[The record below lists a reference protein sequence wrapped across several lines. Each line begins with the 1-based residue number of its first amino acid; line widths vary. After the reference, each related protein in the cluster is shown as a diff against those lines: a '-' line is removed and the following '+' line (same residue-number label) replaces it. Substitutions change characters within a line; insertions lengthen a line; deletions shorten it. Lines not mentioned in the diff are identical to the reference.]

1 MIESLLPDG
10 YAAYWTE
17 GTITALRILVIIVI
31 AFAARLSATR
41 LIRAFRIRI
50 SARLEAP
57 EQVKRAETL
66 GRVFRYLASVVITLI
81 GGVLV
86 LAELGISITPIL
98 GAAGV
103 VGLAIGFGAQS
114 LVKDYFTG
122 FFILLENQVT
132 QGDVVEIAGRS
143 GVVEDVTLRFVRLR
157 DYDGNVHYVPNGLID
172 TVTNMSQGFA
182 YAVIDVGVAYRE
194 NTDDALAAM
203 QDVAN
208 RMRAEREWEAR
219 IIEPVEMVGV
229 EALGDSA
236 VVLRCRFK
244 VRPLQQW
251 SVRREYLARLK
262 RRFDEL
268 GIEIPFPHLT
278 VYAGVDKQGDAPAFR
293 LSGDAA
299 KPLLTPPA

>member
-1 MIESLLPDG
+1 MMELLPDG
-10 YAAYWTE
+10 LTAYWTG
-17 GTITALRILVIIVI
+17 GTVTALRILAIIVA
-31 AFAARLSATR
+31 AFTARIFATR

-50 SARLEAP
+50 AARLEAP

-66 GRVFRYLASVVITLI
+66 GRVFRYLASVIITLI

-103 VGLAIGFGAQS
+103 VGLAVGFGAQS

-132 QGDVVEIAGRS
+132 QGDVVEIAGKT
-143 GVVEDVTLRFVRLR
+143 GVVEDVTLRYVRLR
-157 DYDGNVHYVPNGLID
+157 NYDGHVHYVPNGLID

-182 YAVIDVGVAYRE
+182 YAVIDIGVAYRE
-194 NTDDALAAM
+194 NTDEALAAM
-203 QDVAN
+203 QDVAEK
-208 RMRAEREWEAR
+208 MRAEEEWDAR
-219 IIEPVEMVGV
+219 ISEPVEMVGV
-229 EALGDSA
+229 ESWGDSA
-236 VVLRCRFK
+236 VILRCRFK

-262 RRFDEL
+262 HRFDEL
-268 GIEIPFPHLT
+268 GIEIPFPHMT
-278 VYAGVDKQGDAPAFR
+278 IYAGVDKQGEAPAFHVK
-293 LSGDAA
+293 GDAKQPA
-299 KPLLTPPA
+299 LTPPG